1 MKKIFCLL
9 GAVFLCLTCPWALY
23 AQSKFPSAP
32 VHLVVPYPPGAITD
46 TLPRMIAEKLRMEWD
61 QPVVVDNR
69 PGAGGRIATEFVAK
83 ATPDGYTLLVG
94 LPDTLTIAP
103 SLYRKVN
110 YSIRDFAPVVLMAK
124 QAFVIVTRAD
134 LPVTRLA
141 ELIAMARAKP
151 QTLKM
156 SSWGEGSTGH
166 LALELLREASGVDIL
181 HIPYK
186 GAQAALTDL
195 VGGQVD
201 MMITGYSTSGP
212 HVKSARLRVLARTS
226 LTRSSLTPEIATV
239 AESGYPGYEVM
250 TWYGLVAPGGT
261 PKAVIDQINR
271 AVQKALASPDIKEKI
286 DSFYAEV
293 GGGGADEFEKMIN
306 EDALKWARVIE
317 RAKIIID

>member
-1 MKKIFCLL
+1 M
-9 GAVFLCLTCPWALY
+9 AVLAV
-23 AQSKFPSAP
+23 
-32 VHLVVPYPPGAITD
+32 VHHCREILNARRFGC
-46 TLPRMIAEKLRMEWD
+46 
-61 QPVVVDNR
+61 
-69 PGAGGRIATEFVAK
+69 
-83 ATPDGYTLLVG
+83 
-94 LPDTLTIAP
+94 
-103 SLYRKVN
+103 
-110 YSIRDFAPVVLMAK
+110 SI
-124 QAFVIVTRAD
+124 
-134 LPVTRLA
+134 
-141 ELIAMARAKP
+141 
-151 QTLKM
+151 
-156 SSWGEGSTGH
+156 WGWCH
-166 LALELLREASGVDIL
+166 KR
-181 HIPYK
+181 
-186 GAQAALTDL
+186 AQAALTDL

-226 LTRSSLTPEIATV
+226 LTRSSLTPQIATV